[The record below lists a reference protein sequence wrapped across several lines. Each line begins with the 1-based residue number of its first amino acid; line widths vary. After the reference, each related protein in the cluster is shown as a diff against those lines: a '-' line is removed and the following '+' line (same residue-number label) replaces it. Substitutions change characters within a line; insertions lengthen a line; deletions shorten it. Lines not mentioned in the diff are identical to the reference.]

1 MKSLRESSGGGMRVA
16 SSSRETLSARE
27 SWKACHRANR
37 RWKYTCWHCGGHCA
51 AHHSL
56 YLVQGYDEH
65 TIEYACPC
73 GGFTL
78 YDTADTVSVGERGV
92 W

>member
-1 MKSLRESSGGGMRVA
+1 MRRLLNP
-16 SSSRETLSARE
+16 RET
-27 SWKACHRANR
+27 WKACHRANR
-37 RWKYTCWHCGGHCA
+37 RWRNYTCVHCGGHCA

-56 YLVQGYDEH
+56 YLVQGYAEH
-65 TIEYACPC
+65 TLEYACPC

-78 YDTADTVSVGERGV
+78 YDTKDYETVGERGA